1 MLGVGLWKE
10 CRRSEGARY
19 NNRTEVSMK
28 ITVEISG
35 RREEQLAEVARRLNV
50 CLEALAIAAVED
62 LLAQPEADFRKAAN
76 RVLEKNRELY
86 QRLS

>member
-1 MLGVGLWKE
+1 
-10 CRRSEGARY
+10 
-19 NNRTEVSMK
+19 MK

>member
-1 MLGVGLWKE
+1 
-10 CRRSEGARY
+10 
-19 NNRTEVSMK
+19 MK

-35 RREEQLAEVARRLNV
+35 PREEQLAEVARRLNV
-50 CLEALAIAAVED
+50 RLEALAIAAVED